1 MPHYVGVALGS
12 TSNEGYDLPMLGRL
26 DGDVEHIRSTASAY
40 VWRRFRD
47 GGWTWLEGL
56 LATARDLSS
65 LSVARALLATR
76 DPVEGPGRAG
86 ERGDAVSA
94 AYWREFNYFG
104 LGTDLQNVD
113 ELARKLVDVGRP
125 AAALDLLALYQ
136 RRRRDGDGE
145 HAVLSRTRSRRSWPR
160 G

>member
-1 MPHYVGVALGS
+1 MAGPGS
-12 TSNEGYDLPMLGRL
+12 K
-26 DGDVEHIRSTASAY
+26 
-40 VWRRFRD
+40 
-47 GGWTWLEGL
+47 GL

-76 DPVEGPGRAG
+76 DPIEGPGRAG
-86 ERGDAVSA
+86 ERGDAVSE

-104 LGTDLQNVD
+104 LGADLQNVD

-145 HAVLSRTRSRRSWPR
+145 HAVLVADAFEALLATRVTTRST